1 MLPGIGSPSGK
12 SATERSVWTTPCA
25 STLDEHGVTC
35 GYPVLVVLGTGST
48 SAHEQSQFDPRE
60 CGDLGG
66 RVGWSCILSLDDD
79 WEDKQPG
86 TTTHQAL
93 HFSVTQQNK
102 FLALLT
108 LVWLQFC
115 ASATESILIRNQ
127 WVLPAPAFTCFYGT
141 S

>member
-1 MLPGIGSPSGK
+1 MVILSLWSQGQVQHQPMNK
-12 SATERSVWTTPCA
+12 A
-25 STLDEHGVTC
+25 SLI
-35 GYPVLVVLGTGST
+35 
-48 SAHEQSQFDPRE
+48 RE
-60 CGDLGG
+60 NVGDLGG
-66 RVGWSCILSLDDD
+66 HVGWSCILSLDDD

-102 FLALLT
+102 FFALLT

-141 S
+141 F